1 MKRALIITA
10 VAAGAV
16 CVSAAPAFAGLAGN
30 ASFSRHIPVPVPS
43 GATAAHL
50 TDDNHHNRGDANSTA
65 TSTNAGDNR
74 GPGNSRGPGEAE
86 PGDDRGNDNAGT
98 ATRGEPE
105 PTDDRGG
112 LRTSGEVEPGDDHGH
127 DGATPT
133 ASATTTSGR
142 GGSGGGDDGS
152 RMGGHG

>member
-30 ASFSRHIPVPVPS
+30 ASFSWHIPVPVPS
-43 GATAAHL
+43 GATAAQL
-50 TDDNHHNRGDANSTA
+50 TDDNHDRGESPSA

-74 GPGNSRGPGEAE
+74 GPGTSRGPGEAE
-86 PGDDRGNDNAGT
+86 PGDDRGNDNHGT
-98 ATRGEPE
+98 GAPGEPE

-112 LRTSGEVEPGDDHGH
+112 LRTSGEVEPGDNRGH

-133 ASATTTSGR
+133 SGH
-142 GGSGGGDDGS
+142 GSGGGDDGI